1 MADGD
6 LLKKTYANIP
16 ASHDCDCWHFC
27 PQSRTLP
34 AVPPQETPNTHRQ
47 VWLSLFWESLGVL
60 VHTGFVCALQASLLP
75 SVMWKFCNQ
84 TLQFCYATLP
94 SLVIKEEINNSKQ
107 QKKENLEKSN

>member
-16 ASHDCDCWHFC
+16 ASQDCGCQHLC
-27 PQSRTLP
+27 PQNRTLL
-34 AVPPQETPNTHRQ
+34 AAPPQETPNTHGQ
-47 VWLSLFWESLGVL
+47 VWLSLFWGSLGVL
-60 VHTGFVCALQASLLP
+60 VHTSFWALQESLLP

-94 SLVIKEEINNSKQ
+94 SLVIKEKINNSKQ
-107 QKKENLEKSN
+107 KKKKI